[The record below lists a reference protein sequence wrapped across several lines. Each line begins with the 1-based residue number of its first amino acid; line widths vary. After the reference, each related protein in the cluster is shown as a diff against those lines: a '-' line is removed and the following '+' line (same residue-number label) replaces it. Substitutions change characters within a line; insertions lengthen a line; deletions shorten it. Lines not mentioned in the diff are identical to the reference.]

1 VSHSATGCPRTHE
14 AVGWALHALE
24 PEEEMDVQQHVPHCS
39 DCRAAARD
47 AEAVMAALGTAVEQ
61 IDPPPFLRDSIMSA
75 AAETP
80 QARPAA
86 PAPRP
91 APEPIPRPAPLRPAE
106 PAPTRPGGSTRPPRA
121 GRTTRRRLVAL
132 AAAAV
137 ALVAFAG
144 LGVRVT
150 QLQGQRDAE
159 AARAQGLTQLVQ
171 QLGKP
176 HALLAA
182 DDGTTVAAVVLA
194 NGQRQVYTVS
204 LAANAAD
211 HVYVLWGVKG
221 STPEPLG
228 TFDVATADRVMREVG
243 ASTQDAYQAY
253 AISLEPGRTMP
264 ATPTQVVAKGAY
276 AV

>member
-47 AEAVMAALGTAVEQ
+47 AEEVMSQLGTAVEQ
-61 IDPPPFLRDSIMSA
+61 IDPPASLRDSIMSA
-75 AAETP
+75 AAEIP
-80 QARPAA
+80 RPRPAA
-86 PAPRP
+86 SAPGPGPAPV
-91 APEPIPRPAPLRPAE
+91 RPAE
-106 PAPTRPGGSTRPPRA
+106 QTPSREPAPSRPGGTTRPPRS

-150 QLQGQRDAE
+150 QLQAERDTE
-159 AARAQGLTQLVQ
+159 ASRAQALTQLVQ
-171 QLGKP
+171 QLGRP

-228 TFDVATADRVMREVG
+228 TFDVATADRVVRDVG
-243 ASTQDAYQAY
+243 ASGQDAYQAY